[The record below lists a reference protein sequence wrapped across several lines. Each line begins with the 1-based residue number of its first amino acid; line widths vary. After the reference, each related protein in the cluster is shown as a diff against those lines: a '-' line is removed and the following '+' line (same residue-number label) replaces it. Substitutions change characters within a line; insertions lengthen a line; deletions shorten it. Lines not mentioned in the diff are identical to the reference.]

1 MFNKTNTSKYF
12 KNPQIYLGIMMK
24 NIAIVLCLAFI
35 SACSSN
41 QAKIESSVQ
50 GRQAV
55 EQRALTSAME
65 DAFSSID
72 FTMFEGY
79 VANVQ
84 VQGLTERDLQFVQ
97 GYVENRI
104 LSVGGQ
110 VTKNIEAA
118 EYQVNLVL
126 NVIGGDRVGSNYF
139 IFSTERIVGE
149 FSGRFTVV
157 DNQSNV
163 LISVMLSARE
173 AERLR

>member
-1 MFNKTNTSKYF
+1 MKTF
-12 KNPQIYLGIMMK
+12 
-24 NIAIVLCLAFI
+24 AIIILLLFI

-41 QAKIESSVQ
+41 QANIESSIQ
-50 GRQAV
+50 GRPAV

-79 VANVQ
+79 VSNVQ

-104 LSVGGQ
+104 LSEGGR
-110 VTKNIEAA
+110 VTRNIEAA

-126 NVIGGDRVGSNYF
+126 NVIGGDRVGSNYV

-149 FSGRFTVV
+149 FSGRFTVI

-163 LISVMLSARE
+163 LMSVMLSATE